1 MTETA
6 AKTASKPMDG
16 IRKAAIFMISLGPE
30 TSAQIMKQLPD
41 KYIQKV
47 SYEIANIDHVSQ
59 KEREAIVNEYME
71 MSQAREY
78 ILDGGIDYAKN
89 LLNKA
94 LGTQRAK
101 EVIDMLNQIQLRE
114 RPFNIARKADPAQL
128 TNLLLGEQP
137 QTVALVLCYMQ
148 PDKAAQI
155 LVNFPSEKQSEIA
168 ERIGTITSTSPVVI
182 ERIEKVIESK
192 FATYIEN
199 DTEHVGGVNAL
210 VDILNQVGRTTEKTI
225 VGELEVRQPELA
237 EEIKASLFTFED
249 IVSLQKGDVQK
260 VLREVK
266 QDDLVLALKGV
277 SDELRDYIYENLS
290 TRAVETLKEDMQFL
304 GPARLS
310 AVEEAQQ
317 SVVTVIRRLDE
328 LGEIYIMRGDQDA
341 IIE

>member
-1 MTETA
+1 MADIKEES
-6 AKTASKPMDG
+6 KASKLDG
-16 IRKAAIFMISLGPE
+16 IKKAAIFMIALGPE

-41 KYIQKV
+41 AYIQKV

-59 KEREAIVNEYME
+59 QDREMIIDEFLE

-78 ILDGGIDYAKN
+78 ILDGGIDYAKT

-114 RPFNIARKADPAQL
+114 RPFNIARKADPQQL
-128 TNLLLGEQP
+128 TNLLLGEQS
-137 QTVALVLCYMQ
+137 QTVALILCYMQ

-155 LVNFPSEKQSEIA
+155 LVQFPAERQTDIA
-168 ERIGTITSTSPVVI
+168 ERIGTISSTSPAVI

-192 FATYIEN
+192 FSSYVEN
-199 DTEHVGGVNAL
+199 ETESVGGVHTL

-225 VGELEVRQPELA
+225 VSELEETQPALA

-249 IVSLQKGDVQK
+249 IVSLQKTDVQK
-260 VLREVK
+260 VLREVN
-266 QDDLVLALKGV
+266 QDDLILALKGV
-277 SDELRDYIYENLS
+277 SDELRDFIFENLS
-290 TRAVETLKEDMQFL
+290 ARAVDTLKEDMQFL

-317 SVVTVIRRLDE
+317 KIVTVIRRLDE
-328 LGEIYIMRGDQDA
+328 QGEVYIMRGEQDA
-341 IIE
+341 IVE